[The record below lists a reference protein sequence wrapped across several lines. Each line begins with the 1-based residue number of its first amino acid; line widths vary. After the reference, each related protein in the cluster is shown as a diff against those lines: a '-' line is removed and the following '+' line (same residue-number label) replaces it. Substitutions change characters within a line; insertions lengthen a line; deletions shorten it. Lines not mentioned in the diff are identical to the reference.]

1 MLSVHEKKKK
11 ISNHIYNDT
20 ITGGNE
26 SKVGL
31 VMVLKT
37 QAVNGIHTHEQK

>member
-1 MLSVHEKKKK
+1 MYIKREKKN
-11 ISNHIYNDT
+11 SNHIYNDT

-26 SKVGL
+26 SIVGL

-37 QAVNGIHTHEQK
+37 QAENGIHTHGHK